1 MSRFS
6 SSGEISMKRSKIL
19 LMLVLLLPA
28 ASAALAGDEPAPVP
42 VTRPEIKQVLEGS
55 KHSRPRL
62 PLPPLTEE
70 ERQRVEQVR
79 AGQDRG
85 VFGGI
90 VNNGRMRNY
99 YLAPELR
106 SEFTS
111 RAGNS
116 AGRGNDPK
124 AAVRAG
130 ASDPSMPLDPTFR
143 VMFFWLIARL
153 NNCYYCLGH
162 QEVKLKSA
170 GVSDDQL
177 AALDT
182 DWSAFTPAE
191 RAAFAFVR
199 KLGRKPQEIGEED
212 TDALRKHYNDRE
224 ILDIIVSTG
233 GFASMTR
240 WTGGLMIPQEEHR
253 VYLTPT
259 SEPYRDRRSVV
270 APLDASASGT
280 ARVCPA
286 AAANRPPLE
295 SRGEV
300 EAKLSACRSR
310 SPRLPLVAEDKARA
324 LLPADWPTGALPQ
337 WVRLLANF
345 PEAGKTRILSLH
357 AARDKGSLDRTLRAQ
372 IAWIAARQDRA
383 WYALGHARQRLRE
396 LGQSDDAIFALDGPH
411 DGFGE
416 GRRAVFTLA
425 RKLTVDP
432 ALVTDA
438 DVAAVRKH
446 FSDRETAEVVYFVTV
461 AAFFDRVTEACGL
474 QLEF

>member
-1 MSRFS
+1 MNRD
-6 SSGEISMKRSKIL
+6 RIL
-19 LMLVLLLPA
+19 FALA
-28 ASAALAGDEPAPVP
+28 FASLTAPTAIAGDEPPPVP

-62 PLPPLTEE
+62 PLPPLTDEQ
-70 ERQRVEQVR
+70 RQRAETGR

-85 VFGGI
+85 GLGGI

-111 RAGNS
+111 RAGTAS
-116 AGRGNDPK
+116 ARRDDPK
-124 AAVRAG
+124 AAVRAR
-130 ASDPSMPLDPTFR
+130 ASDTSMPLDPTFR
-143 VMFFWLIARL
+143 VKFFWLVARL

-177 AALDT
+177 AALDS
-182 DWSAFTPAE
+182 DWSIFTPAE
-191 RAAFAFVR
+191 RAAFTFVR
-199 KLGRKPQEIGEED
+199 KLGRKPHEIEGAD
-212 TDALRKHYNDRE
+212 VDSLRKHYNDRE

-233 GFASMTR
+233 GFAAMTR

-259 SEPYRDRRSVV
+259 SEPYRTRPSLV
-270 APLDASASGT
+270 APLDASVTAS
-280 ARVCPA
+280 AKACAP

-295 SRGEV
+295 SRPEV
-300 EAKLSACRSR
+300 EAKLAACRTR
-310 SPRLPLVAEDKARA
+310 TPRLPLVAEDKARD
-324 LLPADWPTGALPQ
+324 LLPADWPTGPLPQ

-345 PEAGKTRILSLH
+345 PEAGKTRISSLH
-357 AARDKGSLDRTLRAQ
+357 AARDKGCLDLTLRAQ

-383 WYALGHARQRLRE
+383 WYALGHARHRLRE
-396 LGQSDDAIFALDGPH
+396 LGQSDDAIFALDGPAE
-411 DGFGE
+411 GFDE
-416 GRRAVFTLA
+416 GRRTVFALA

-461 AAFFDRVTEACGL
+461 GAFFDRVTEAAGL
-474 QLEF
+474 PLEF